1 MRRTS
6 KLMSKE
12 ARDGYLFASPWIIGF
27 IMFYLGP
34 ILATFFLSFTEY
46 KIPLTPKWIGLENY
60 YSLFVKDVQFKISLY
75 NTAYYT
81 VFVVPLSIC
90 GSLAMA
96 MLMNKNLRGIAVY
109 RTAVYLPAVT
119 SGVAVALL
127 WMWLLDPNIGIIN
140 YILGRLGLP
149 QPLWLQSE
157 KWAKPALIIMQLYYI
172 GGNTMVVFLSGLQ
185 GVPQSLYEA
194 AEIDGA
200 NWWYKFRHVTIPMIS
215 PIILFNLIMAV
226 INSFQVFT
234 QAFVMTQG
242 GPNNSTMFYVYYLY
256 NVAFWWGR
264 LGYAASLAWILF
276 VIVFVLTVIQLK
288 LSGRWVYYA
297 G

>member
-1 MRRTS
+1 MKKVSR
-6 KLMSKE
+6 LMLKE
-12 ARDGYLFASPWIIGF
+12 IRDGYLFVSPWIIGF
-27 IMFYLGP
+27 LLFYLGP
-34 ILATFFLSFTEY
+34 IVATFLLSFTEY
-46 KIPLTPKWIGLENY
+46 KIPLSPKWIGLKNY
-60 YSLFVKDVQFKISLY
+60 VDLFMQDIQFKVSLY

-81 VFVVPLSIC
+81 AFVVPLSIC

-96 MLMNKNLRGIAVY
+96 ILMNKELRGITIY

-127 WMWLLDPNIGIIN
+127 WLWLLDPSIGIIN
-140 YILGRLGLP
+140 YILGELGLP
-149 QPLWLQSE
+149 QPLWLQDE
-157 KWAKPALIIMQLYYI
+157 KWAKPALILMQLSYI

-200 NWWYKFRHVTIPMIS
+200 NWWCKFKYVTIPMIS
-215 PIILFNLIMAV
+215 PIILFNLIIAV

-242 GPNNSTMFYVYYLY
+242 GPNNATMFYVYYLY

-264 LGYAASLAWILF
+264 LGYAAALAWILF
-276 VIVFVLTVIQLK
+276 TVIFILTVIQLK